1 MSLCITND
9 HKLDDVM
16 EEPESMEAN
25 ISEGRSWVE
34 AESEM
39 KRPAAAS
46 LFSNRIAFIFK
57 EKASNL

>member
-34 AESEM
+34 AESER

-57 EKASNL
+57 EKASKL